1 MATQQQIPQ
10 EQQQFQPT
18 LTKEQTRVSVNSYRD
33 NPNPQYLETLRSH
46 AQYHNVPF
54 YEGEFGILD
63 AIKQAA
69 GGFWEGFTTL
79 RLADPPDNEYEAIIR
94 NVFHL
99 GGFVPG
105 FFAAPIRALG
115 VAAKSKR
122 LLEASRA
129 IGGLKSIPMRGAD
142 WVTKHAKESVIRP
155 ALKSSIGSRFKAVD
169 TTSKFMLQEGAK
181 HITEGAFHLGVAS
194 SISSIWGGVDEMMHS
209 FMGGAVAGGVFRG
222 IGNIIPGTKAG
233 DKALRALSG
242 SIFMGMPSTARG
254 ATTPEQVYEYLLG
267 AYFGGKE
274 MPWSRARAHKV
285 VQRGVEQATGT
296 DKKQKDIKLDIERD
310 PELIK
315 GWEKEPEIVREEAT
329 KLWRKMYPEEAYNK
343 GMAYYEM
350 KLLGILDQIPEDKI
364 EDVGYRVLHAVR
376 KGRQRRTKT
385 KAHED
390 INVATSGGSP
400 EVETEWA
407 RVMDKYGVPVIQ
419 YLTPDKI
426 YDYEKR
432 YKAGKIPTTS
442 IQRDLT
448 IDELYDKAFVVDKA
462 NEILNRDISKLIPQ
476 SYEGILKNAWQI
488 EKAGSVFAIGEI
500 DTGRTGK
507 DAHLNGRS
515 VKGAPGWGIQM
526 AIDKGL
532 DKIYVFD
539 QSKKQQRWYEW
550 NHNANRFT
558 PMGENIVPK
567 LTRNPALLGPIP
579 HKHKGRTYNR
589 ITKAGKEA
597 IKSVARETFGEAPE
611 QPKEVRTVPTPVKKY
626 GQKNLQAQK
635 RKEAEIDTKE
645 KNILDMQEVIN
656 EGKVDKIRLK
666 DLEARIKEEQKEIES
681 LRGEIKVL
689 KELGPTGYI
698 DEITGEIVESS
709 DVVDTG
715 MKADDFPLMQKSE
728 RFATENLKD
737 IWKDSSNR
745 RNKILELGRI
755 TEDIIRKYIKK
766 GDKDVK
772 SLEAIKD
779 MEKEFGKLSDIAKQQ
794 VRRWLTV
801 ENLGQNVTYVRSYGN
816 SLLQITHPDN
826 PVSLAGNPLRQVEAP
841 KLIEDIF
848 RAEGGT
854 YGGKEFRTPL
864 VIFDTVTGK
873 KKNGLPVDVPLDRLF
888 EYYRFTENMS
898 KKEAEAKVISV
909 KKDIINRMYN
919 EHNMYALGGQG
930 DKGRLVFVK
939 FHPKTQSSSKTK
951 IGTYITKVRKE
962 LKKVDKNYSSL
973 LANDKDAARRELGI
987 SSEAFDKMLHSN
999 VLYEL
1004 SLNGL
1009 KNTPEN
1015 IEKIMKH
1022 NPDEP
1027 GEGFISN
1034 AIAYNKR
1041 AQIWLMGGYSG
1052 DKNFLVDKI
1061 KDMGLPKDADYYGS
1075 SGKDFKTKSGQEL
1088 KQDNDS
1094 YYRGFYG
1101 APRIDKN
1108 GNLIITPVKDDMF
1121 SRRFPGKG
1129 IGTSVT
1135 GDSKQAREYAL
1146 TRYNQQARMLDQAAE
1161 RGIDYDN
1168 IYESMEDIPSTVLK
1182 INKKAFN
1189 DAIQGKEI
1197 LKGQEPSVEGL
1208 EGEQR
1213 VVTKEKIIIP
1223 KGKWESYEMDMVEKT
1238 GGALDFIKE
1247 NALAQ
1252 GSDFRYVLIKDP
1264 KKSKLSSLLAKNVD
1278 LPEHVDGA
1286 IIVRDDVIMAINEDA
1301 AHPVSGQ
1308 NKSFIIAPSREHGA
1322 LLGKY
1327 MMHTAGKQASKE
1339 MARKGLHMMVMTS
1352 SAKQYGTRTA
1362 GDYTVTNGK
1371 LALQKAP
1378 IYNLNPGSIKYTTS
1392 VTNTPHML
1400 QKQIWVKQLF
1410 TNLHQYGYETIDKSI
1425 ISDIHQEI
1433 IQKSFKGNKTYNTKL
1448 DNYLKTLDR
1457 NVVDDLVENLENLG
1471 TTDLIKALKTPGAE
1485 LFAERAMQ
1493 KMLRIIEKDIEMQF
1507 QEGEITAAERG
1518 NTLSDMKQAIS
1529 PIDNMLRQV
1538 AFVGEKAAMEGK
1550 AAYSGYMHKYLRDY
1564 KAAVLH
1570 NYFVKSTTRPSVDNS
1585 AVARIRPYDKWMQED
1600 FKDLNTNDT
1609 IFYLDNAY
1617 RDTLITLPD
1626 GEKISLGKLWRLKD
1640 SSEYKDIAQ
1649 EVFDAVVLRVPMDSI
1664 SGAHRLT
1671 FKGFTDREGHG
1682 IMMHARTMRA
1692 LGGAD
1697 LDGDEAFV
1705 YFGGRAESGKGY
1717 GMKKSWKEAIH
1728 AQKEEFY
1735 EGEGSKR
1742 DVQNNKDAFRDELTL
1757 GAGKDN
1763 PLKTSKALYFSPYS
1777 RIKASEGAV
1786 DGRNRLGV
1794 AVSNAQILKSAYSAL
1809 MEADGKID
1817 KYNFY
1822 DKFSKKTY
1830 RVTRT
1835 PKESDSERKRQRDLT
1850 RAQIAFASDPLDEV
1864 GLKDANVFFTKLHDA
1879 YFNIKMEVYNPKTKR
1894 FEKPYDLEYDKKIDK
1909 YVIWE
1914 EKVIGKSLSGHKM
1927 KDIFDKELEPFEL
1940 KKGLVETFKNMNS
1953 AYFGR
1958 NYAEGRRFTMDE
1970 VNELASSIANLDP
1983 KQINTML
1990 PKMVS
1995 TLEGLDWSDSIFNR
2009 VDRVRIKDYYDEINK
2024 MTGVKFNWLRKHMD
2038 RSSFKVPYNNHI
2050 DVVVKNKLF
2059 DRDVRRRLAADTSTR
2074 GLINYLDAI
2083 KGTIW
2088 AKEVMKDINNSIT
2101 TTKSGKKYIKPDTW
2115 FFNEKKRLSHLS
2127 LLARQAEDFLSN
2139 DLADISTILNIK
2151 RILDRTKGTGELT
2164 GTRIDYIT
2172 RKVEQIKTRS
2182 YLNVKERRKVKY
2194 DAYLGT
2200 EEEQNLQKAFDYVD
2214 DYNAKQQGKIPKQKE
2229 LLGDKR
2235 SASWDQKKI
2244 DDEII
2249 IFKRGLKND
2258 SEKELFDHLLIGSL
2272 KRGKVQE
2279 LQNLLSKINLKI
2291 YNPAVLDVITQA
2303 INESADTRLSR
2314 VGFNSQAVSSKAMRD
2329 HFEMMNDALVDTW
2342 KVPSSKDINKEIENV
2357 NKAAKE
2363 NNIGEVSEVD
2373 DMVEGVLRGEA
2384 YAGIKKADI
2393 TQKDKELMVRLAS
2406 NLKKH
2411 NNKLGNNLNEVLG
2424 GIMVEATGRAKDLNT
2439 MNRQDFI
2446 LVNEFLEEVN
2456 NGTMFQKMFGK
2467 KGAPEIKR
2475 RYWWMFPEAVN
2486 RELMAYD
2493 IKWLKEEGYFLT
2505 KDGTAKARPIRR
2517 PTYFLEILQNWV
2529 HKSGSLAT
2537 AKAEELASKTE
2548 ADFLNIRELKEG
2560 EALFDIAVR
2569 GRELSEKES
2578 IDKTDELQPIK
2589 DMWKKNYDNSY
2600 RDAKKKHNW
2609 EKLRKQKFTLTND
2622 AGERVTVSGQEIVFG
2637 SKKKHNLTGIRDKLT
2652 KKFEEYHKLIVGD
2665 KSMRDEYIEKDKYG
2679 TGIYYDGVEQ
2689 TQPKMNWRKFVK
2701 DMGNALEKGQDIPVQ
2716 LGIDGMRH
2724 MARSMMADLSKG
2736 KYKEDFEAMHIGK
2749 TGQRNPEAYWPHM
2762 FFSRSQ
2768 AERSMQKAI
2777 EHIRQRP
2784 DLTEEQKKKQIAN
2797 ITVRHKTLTGD
2808 WEFQDMQDWDRIDVL
2823 DMEQAYKDIAD
2834 VKKKQKEKEKT
2845 DIKWT
2850 NMNQKFGSMF
2860 SRKGHIAGWATD
2872 ISVLNAYTRN
2882 LTQTYYRQLTQIMS
2896 RDVLD
2901 KSYHRMSKKFGPE
2914 LAKRWDKFFKL
2925 YVQGAMGQP
2934 DIIPEEIYN
2943 DPKMKIKGTPYAW
2956 FADNKVLDRVNKIRK
2971 KLGIREDGLPKELKD
2986 FTYQDIRAW
2995 SNLEAKW
3002 ELASLLAHPKSSITN
3017 IWGGSLH
3024 TIQSAGLTALRKAR
3038 NIKYLQ
3044 RINPNWTSMKD
3055 VEKFVISKGIIPE
3068 FLVHELGLGREV
3080 SKKNIQDF
3088 VGELSEKINSNDPI
3102 ARKEIRSLGKKYN
3115 LGEEVTRLASKFM
3128 SVPERMLRRD
3138 AFMAHYIRAWERYGG
3153 AIRDPNHPFLIEM
3166 GKKGVKATQFLYEA
3180 PFRPFFA
3187 RTALGKVMSRFQLFA
3202 WNSAR
3207 FRNDIMRGAK
3217 LYGFKPGSEAF
3228 QRYKRTMEIDLF
3240 VLALGN
3246 MFAFSLFDNALP
3258 SPWNWFQDTSEW
3270 LFGDE
3275 KERDKAFFGMYPSK
3289 IAPLQVITPPIARF
3303 PVSALRQWIDDDYSK
3318 FSEYTAWT
3326 LFPFGRMIRDV
3337 AQPDQG
3343 LIHNPTRII
3352 EKVAGL
3358 PVQDLARQ
3366 RRKKKEAIEK
3376 GERYQLP
3383 GVGIKF

>member
-1 MATQQQIPQ
+1 MAIQQQAP
-10 EQQQFQPT
+10 QQQQWSPT
-18 LTKEQTRVSVNSYRD
+18 LTKEQTRISVNNYRD
-33 NPNPQYLETLRSH
+33 KPNPTFVETLRAH
-46 AQYHNVPF
+46 AQYYNIPF

-63 AIKQAA
+63 AIKQAS
-69 GGFWEGFTTL
+69 GGFFEGFTTL

-94 NVFHL
+94 NISHL
-99 GGFVPG
+99 AGFVPG
-105 FFAAPIRALG
+105 FIAAPIRALG
-115 VAAKSKR
+115 IAAKSKR

-155 ALKSSIGSRFKAVD
+155 ALKSSTGSRFKAVD
-169 TTSKFMLQEGAK
+169 TASKFMLGEKAK
-181 HITEGAFHLGVAS
+181 HMAEGAFHLGVAS

-209 FMGGAVAGGVFRG
+209 FAGGAVAGGVFRG

-310 PELIK
+310 PELIE
-315 GWEKEPEIVREEAT
+315 GWEKEPEIVRDEAT

-579 HKHKGRTYNR
+579 HKYKGKTYNR

-635 RKEAEIDTKE
+635 RKAAEIDTKE

-666 DLEARIKEEQKEIES
+666 DLEAIIKEEQKEIES
-681 LRGEIKVL
+681 LRGEIKDL

-826 PVSLAGNPLRQVEAP
+826 PVSLAGNPLRQIESP

-888 EYYRFTENMS
+888 EYYRHTEELS

-1027 GEGFISN
+1027 GEGFIAN

-1052 DKNFLVDKI
+1052 DKNFISNRL
-1061 KDMGLPKDADYYGS
+1061 
-1075 SGKDFKTKSGQEL
+1075 TEL
-1088 KQDNDS
+1088 Q
-1094 YYRGFYG
+1094 
-1101 APRIDKN
+1101 
-1108 GNLIITPVKDDMF
+1108 
-1121 SRRFPGKG
+1121 
-1129 IGTSVT
+1129 
-1135 GDSKQAREYAL
+1135 
-1146 TRYNQQARMLDQAAE
+1146 
-1161 RGIDYDN
+1161 
-1168 IYESMEDIPSTVLK
+1168 
-1182 INKKAFN
+1182 
-1189 DAIQGKEI
+1189 
-1197 LKGQEPSVEGL
+1197 
-1208 EGEQR
+1208 
-1213 VVTKEKIIIP
+1213 
-1223 KGKWESYEMDMVEKT
+1223 
-1238 GGALDFIKE
+1238 KE
-1247 NALAQ
+1247 NKAINDLNN
-1252 GSDFRYVLIKDP
+1252 GDFNYVLIKDP

-1286 IIVRDDVIMAINEDA
+1286 IIVRDDIIRVINEDA

-1308 NKSFIIAPSREHGA
+1308 NKSFIIDPNSEHGA

-1362 GDYTVTNGK
+1362 GDYTVNKYIQKIIKSSRAIEREWEDYVDNPNPTDPRVGTSKMITRRGGAFMTVNARTGK
-1371 LALQKAP
+1371 TKDYFDPVRSKIEWAAFNKQVYDEATDTFKPLTETTGGLDIGKTP

-1433 IQKSFKGNKTYNTKL
+1433 IQKSFKGNDTYNTKL

-1493 KMLRIIEKDIEMQF
+1493 KMIRIIEKDIEMQF
-1507 QEGEITAAERG
+1507 QEGEITAAERA

-1600 FKDLNTNDT
+1600 KKDLNTNDT

-1617 RDTLITLPD
+1617 KDTLIKLPND
-1626 GEKISLGKLWRLKD
+1626 KHIPLGKLWRLKD

-1735 EGEGSKR
+1735 EGKGSKR

-1794 AVSNAQILKSAYSAL
+1794 AVSNAQVLKSSYSAL

-1817 KYNFY
+1817 RYNFY

-1864 GLKDANVFFTKLHDA
+1864 GLKDSNFFFKSLHDA
-1879 YFNIKMEVYNPKTKR
+1879 YFNISKVEVYNPKTKR
-1894 FEKPYDLEYDKKIDK
+1894 FENAPKGAESKLKN
-1909 YVIWE
+1909 WQ
-1914 EKVIGKSLSGHKM
+1914 
-1927 KDIFDKELEPFEL
+1927 L

-2024 MTGVKFNWLRKHMD
+2024 ITGVKFNWLRKHMD

-2050 DVVVKNKLF
+2050 DVIVKNKLF

-2083 KGTIW
+2083 RGTIW

-2200 EEEQNLQKAFDYVD
+2200 EEEQDLQKAFDYVD
-2214 DYNAKQQGKIPKQKE
+2214 DYIAKEKGQIPKQKE

-2279 LQNLLSKINLKI
+2279 LQNLLSKINLKV

-2329 HFEMMNDALVDTW
+2329 HFEMMNDALVGTW
-2342 KVPSSKDINKEIENV
+2342 KTPSSKDINKEIENV

-2424 GIMVEATGRAKDLNT
+2424 GIMFEATGRAKDLNT

-2446 LVNEFLEEVN
+2446 LVNEFLEEVES
-2456 NGTMFQKMFGK
+2456 GTMFQKMFGK

-2475 RYWWMFPEAVN
+2475 RYWWMFPESVN

-2569 GRELSEKES
+2569 GREKGEKES

-2589 DMWKKNYDNSY
+2589 DMWKKNYDTSY
-2600 RDAKKKHNW
+2600 REAAKKHNW

-2637 SKKKHNLTGIRDKLT
+2637 SKKNNLIGIRDKLT

-2724 MARSMMADLSKG
+2724 MARSMMADLSRG

-2777 EHIRQRP
+2777 EYIRQRP

-2834 VKKKQKEKEKT
+2834 VKKTQKEKEKT

-2872 ISVLNAYTRN
+2872 INVLNAYTRN

-2971 KLGIREDGLPKELKD
+2971 KLGIREGELPEELKD

-3044 RINPNWTSMKD
+3044 RINHNWTSMKD
-3055 VEKFVISKGIIPE
+3055 VEKFVISKGVVPE

-3153 AIRDPNHPFLIEM
+3153 AIRNPDHPFLIEM

-3240 VLALGN
+3240 VLALAN
-3246 MFAFSLFDNALP
+3246 MFTFSLFDNALP

-3326 LFPFGRMIRDV
+3326 LFPFGRMIRDI

-3343 LIHNPTRII
+3343 LIHNPTRVI

-3376 GERYQLP
+3376 GERYKLP
-3383 GVGIKF
+3383 GVGVKY

>member
-46 AQYHNVPF
+46 AQYHNIPF

-864 VIFDTVTGK
+864 VIFDTITGK

-1052 DKNFLVDKI
+1052 DKNFISNRL
-1061 KDMGLPKDADYYGS
+1061 
-1075 SGKDFKTKSGQEL
+1075 TEL
-1088 KQDNDS
+1088 Q
-1094 YYRGFYG
+1094 
-1101 APRIDKN
+1101 
-1108 GNLIITPVKDDMF
+1108 
-1121 SRRFPGKG
+1121 
-1129 IGTSVT
+1129 
-1135 GDSKQAREYAL
+1135 
-1146 TRYNQQARMLDQAAE
+1146 
-1161 RGIDYDN
+1161 
-1168 IYESMEDIPSTVLK
+1168 
-1182 INKKAFN
+1182 
-1189 DAIQGKEI
+1189 
-1197 LKGQEPSVEGL
+1197 
-1208 EGEQR
+1208 
-1213 VVTKEKIIIP
+1213 
-1223 KGKWESYEMDMVEKT
+1223 
-1238 GGALDFIKE
+1238 KE
-1247 NALAQ
+1247 NKAINDLNN
-1252 GSDFRYVLIKDP
+1252 GDFNYVLIKDP
-1264 KKSKLSSLLAKNVD
+1264 KKSELSSLLAKNVD

-1286 IIVRDDVIMAINEDA
+1286 IIVRDDIIRVINEDA
-1301 AHPVSGQ
+1301 AHPESGQ
-1308 NKSFIIAPSREHGA
+1308 NKSFIIDPNSKHGA

-1327 MMHTAGKQASKE
+1327 MMHTAGRQASKE

-1735 EGEGSKR
+1735 EGKGSKR

-1794 AVSNAQILKSAYSAL
+1794 AVSNAQVLKSSYSAL

-1817 KYNFY
+1817 RYNFY

-1864 GLKDANVFFTKLHDA
+1864 GLKDSNFFFKSLHDA
-1879 YFNIKMEVYNPKTKR
+1879 YFNISKVEVYNPKTKR
-1894 FEKPYDLEYDKKIDK
+1894 FENAPKGAESKLKN
-1909 YVIWE
+1909 WQ
-1914 EKVIGKSLSGHKM
+1914 
-1927 KDIFDKELEPFEL
+1927 L

-2446 LVNEFLEEVN
+2446 LVNEFLEEVES
-2456 NGTMFQKMFGK
+2456 GTMFQKMFGK

-2589 DMWKKNYDNSY
+2589 DMWKKNYDTSY
-2600 RDAKKKHNW
+2600 REAAKKHNW

-2872 ISVLNAYTRN
+2872 INVLNAYTRN

-3044 RINPNWTSMKD
+3044 RINPNGTSMKD
-3055 VEKFVISKGIIPE
+3055 VEKFVISKGVVPE

-3383 GVGIKF
+3383 KVGIKF